1 MAPETGPHRKCIN
14 MRLMFGTWGHNVT
27 LLTRPDGQ
35 NFLNLNVLDIL
46 SDLMNAAGKQKLYDL
61 HAIVVMC
68 RKSRKRKPTV
78 NNVDSIQKTR
88 LKAAWSQRRD
98 PETRG
103 EHWQQWEKK
112 LFTRRRRWPCKWTI
126 APVWPV
132 SRRRTEGR
140 AARYFGRLDWMIR
153 DAAGVLGPTAVN
165 NNDIAWSLPCA
176 CYAVSAWRSAR
187 STDR

>member
-88 LKAAWSQRRD
+88 LKAAWSQPYYFQSLFNWTNCHSILKGIAEFKIQMPFLLLDDQGKLHLLPHEINHDWRD
-98 PETRG
+98 QIFYP
-103 EHWQQWEKK
+103 
-112 LFTRRRRWPCKWTI
+112 
-126 APVWPV
+126 
-132 SRRRTEGR
+132 
-140 AARYFGRLDWMIR
+140 
-153 DAAGVLGPTAVN
+153 
-165 NNDIAWSLPCA
+165 
-176 CYAVSAWRSAR
+176 
-187 STDR
+187 